1 MIITS
6 DQVQISNRRKGL
18 PIRLLLA
25 TIGLILVGV
34 TATWN
39 LFRNPQTLSTV
50 NGAID
55 SLVDVTFPVQDI
67 DQQAYPV
74 LEVIDGDTIEVR
86 IGQENK
92 TIRLLGIDTPELHH
106 PTKPVQCFAQEA
118 KDYVVNLL
126 LNQQVRLESDA
137 TQGDTDRYGRLLRYV
152 YLNDDRSL
160 NYLLVKEG
168 YAHEYTYRTPYNYQ
182 QQFKQGEAD
191 ARAAGR
197 GLWGSVCNGN
207 VQCPSCSTSS
217 SVSSAAAEEVDISSC
232 KFSCVSPDRDC
243 SDFTSR
249 AEAQEFFNCCLF
261 NATNDPMNL
270 DGNGVGDGIT
280 CESLP

>member
-18 PIRLLLA
+18 PIRLLLV
-25 TIGLILVGV
+25 TIGLILIGV

-39 LFRNPQTLSTV
+39 LLRNPQTVSTV

-55 SLVDVTFPVQDI
+55 SLVDVSFPVQNI

-86 IGQENK
+86 IGSENK

-106 PTKPVQCFAQEA
+106 PTKPVQCFAQEG

-152 YLNDDRSL
+152 YLNDERSL
-160 NYLLVKEG
+160 NWVLVRQG
-168 YAHEYTYRTPYNYQ
+168 YAHEYTYQSPYNYQ
-182 QQFKQGEAD
+182 QQFKQAEAE
-191 ARAAGR
+191 ARAAR
-197 GLWGSVCNGN
+197 LGLWGDVCNGN
-207 VQCPSCSTSS
+207 SQ
-217 SVSSAAAEEVDISSC
+217 ISSISTQSASDQSETDVSGC

-243 SDFTSR
+243 TDFTSR
-249 AEAQEFFNCCLF
+249 AESQEFFNCCLF
-261 NATNDPMNL
+261 SAANDPMNL
-270 DGNGVGDGIT
+270 DGNSVGDGIT